1 MLLLGARR
9 LAEVCYEGLAVASGK
24 IPARPA
30 RRIFGQVITLPAGER
45 IAVIAV
51 TAVFFGPRLTFL
63 VLLAWGAIGAGFLL
77 AGQLADSGRMRRVR
91 GELPAYRGDGVV
103 AWRLGGLVRGQLPP
117 LPPLLVAL
125 FVTGVLA
132 MLGLANLSGVLVFT
146 PVAIMLLA
154 GLGARHPH
162 DGRADWLAPSL
173 LLVGEGVFLAGLGF
187 SRHTWLPLVFAL
199 LAAVATRHA
208 DLAYRARS
216 GWPVR
221 YDTFGLGWDGRMLLA
236 GLAAVAGI
244 VPAAFL
250 VLAAWLWLLVGWDF
264 LGAWLTHASTGEQP
278 GAA

>member
-9 LAEVCYEGLAVASGK
+9 LAESCYRGLAQASGT
-24 IPARPA
+24 IPVRSG
-30 RRIFGQVITLPAGER
+30 RRIGGQALTLPAGER
-45 IAVIAV
+45 IVVIAV
-51 TAVFFGPRLTFL
+51 TAIFFGPRLTFL

-77 AGQLADSGRMRRVR
+77 AGQLADAGRMRRAR

-125 FVTGVLA
+125 FVTCVLA
-132 MLGLANLSGVLVFT
+132 LLGLANLSGVLVFT

-154 GLGARHPH
+154 ALGARHPH

-187 SRHTWLPLVFAL
+187 SRHVWLPLIFAL

-208 DLAYRARS
+208 DLAYRARC

-236 GLAAVAGI
+236 GLAAVAGL
-244 VPAAFL
+244 VPAIFL

-264 LGAWLTHASTGEQP
+264 LGAWLTHASAGERTGP
-278 GAA
+278 A